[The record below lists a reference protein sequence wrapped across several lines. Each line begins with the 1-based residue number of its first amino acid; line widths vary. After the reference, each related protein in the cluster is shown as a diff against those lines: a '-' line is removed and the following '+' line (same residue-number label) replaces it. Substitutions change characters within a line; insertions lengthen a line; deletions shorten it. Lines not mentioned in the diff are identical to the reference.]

1 MKEATGEVSGVVVT
15 IVIVAALLGLGTWLF
30 AGEDAPAR
38 QCIQDIFE
46 ENQLEK
52 INDDLYLTRKQM
64 DILKRNDIEYSN
76 KTIDEL
82 MFEIEDILND
92 EDNEELDRLSMDLAE
107 FNYYHNTNK

>member
-1 MKEATGEVSGVVVT
+1 MNELDRV
-15 IVIVAALLGLGTWLF
+15 
-30 AGEDAPAR
+30 
-38 QCIQDIFE
+38 IQDIFE

-52 INDDLYLTRKQM
+52 INDKLYLTRKQI
-64 DILKRNDIEYSN
+64 DILKRNDIDYSN

-82 MFEIEDILND
+82 MFEIEDILNQ

>member
-1 MKEATGEVSGVVVT
+1 MNELDRV
-15 IVIVAALLGLGTWLF
+15 
-30 AGEDAPAR
+30 
-38 QCIQDIFE
+38 IQDIFE